1 MVASSLQIVVI
12 GAGLIGPRHAQHVY
26 QNPQTKLFGF
36 VDPTP
41 AGDAAAEKFKVRSF
55 KSISEMIQNCNETNT
70 PYPDGAI
77 VCTPNSLHISVA
89 AELASHGIH
98 LLVEKPLS
106 SSAEESKALEEYT
119 KMKNV
124 KLLVGHH
131 RRFNPF
137 IIETKKNLSKV
148 GNIVA
153 VQGVWTTR
161 KADKYFDVSPWRTDI
176 TTGGGALLINMV
188 HDIDLLQYLFGP
200 VARVYAE
207 PLTKER
213 IQYPNADEGA
223 ALTLRF
229 KNGVC
234 GTFICSDSVTS
245 PFNFEAGTGENPTIP
260 FHEGLEGFYRI
271 FGSEGTLSV
280 PDLNLYHQKSIKIP
294 EDKSWLSPVVKEALV
309 SNREQAL
316 HSTLPFD
323 FQLDH
328 FIDVINNKQE
338 PFCTAEDGMSA
349 LLCIDALIKSLKS
362 GLPELVEDVNH
373 ILPNYDSLGLDEAN
387 PVLFK
392 HN

>member
-12 GAGLIGPRHAQHVY
+12 GAGLIGPRHAQHVH
-26 QNPQTKLFGF
+26 QNAQTHLFGF

-41 AGDAAAEKFKVRSF
+41 AGASAAEKFNTRSF
-55 KSISEMIQNCNETNT
+55 KSIKEMIESCNETNT

-77 VCTPNSLHISVA
+77 VCTPNSLHISIA

-106 SSAEESKALEEYT
+106 SSAEESKALKEYT

-137 IIETKKNLSKV
+137 IIETKKNLKKV

-153 VQGVWTTR
+153 VQGVWATR
-161 KADKYFDVSPWRTDI
+161 KADEYFKVSPWRTDI
-176 TTGGGALLINMV
+176 NTGGGALLINMV

-207 PLTKER
+207 PLPKER
-213 IQYPNADEGA
+213 LEYPYADEGA

-229 KNGVC
+229 KSGVC

-260 FHEGLEGFYRI
+260 FHEGLEGFYRV

-280 PDLNLYHQKSIKIP
+280 PDLNLYHQKHIKNT
-294 EDKSWLSPVVKEALV
+294 EDKSWLSTVVKEPLI
-309 SNREQAL
+309 SNRQQTL
-316 HSTLPFD
+316 HSALPFD

-328 FIDVINNKQE
+328 FVDVINNKKE
-338 PFCTAEDGMSA
+338 PFCTADDGISA
-349 LLCIDALIKSLKS
+349 FLCIDALIRSLKS
-362 GLPELVEDVNH
+362 GLPELVEDASN
-373 ILPNYDSLGLDEAN
+373 ILPNYDSLGLDEDN
-387 PVLFK
+387 PTLLK
-392 HN
+392 LN